1 VVPTLFK
8 ATSRP
13 PTEKHRDTAFRFSAI
28 LPMSERIE
36 WLEDGSPFSPRFG
49 DRYRS
54 ENGGLEQATE
64 VFLHGCGLP
73 SAWSGQPQWTV
84 LETGFGLGLN
94 FLVTWAAWQADPQ
107 RPRLLH
113 FVSTEAFPASADD
126 VLRAA
131 RSHPALLSLGG
142 DLQRQ
147 LWGLLPGFHR
157 LVFAG
162 GQVLLTLCI
171 GDAKAMLRE
180 QSFEADS
187 VYLDGFNPKCNP
199 DIWDLHTLKAVARCC
214 RRGTRVASWTVAR
227 SVRDTLA
234 QCGFVMQKVAG
245 VPPKRDNL
253 HGVFDPAWEP
263 KKTRTSVASI
273 RRKAAR
279 CVVIGAGLAGAA
291 VAASLARR
299 SWQVT
304 VLDGAAAPAAG
315 ASGLPAGMLSPHVS
329 PDDSLLSR
337 LSRSGIR
344 ATLQQAGM
352 LLQAGSD
359 WSRSGVLELCI
370 EHARN
375 RPTAWL
381 QGHDLAEAASD
392 WTRPAT
398 PEQLAACGLAPDTPA
413 LWHVQAGWIKPA
425 RLVHAWLATP
435 GVQWRG
441 QSAVSR
447 LVSQGD
453 TWQMLDAA
461 GQELAG
467 AELVVLT
474 AGYASR
480 ALAGSTDLQVN
491 ALALQAIR
499 GQVSWG
505 LHRSNGTQALPASP
519 RFPPF
524 PVNGYG
530 SLIPALPLSDSADG
544 QAWLLGASFER
555 DNALP
560 LVRLADHQHNSS
572 RLQTLVP
579 ALAEQLQA
587 QFDSGAVQAWAG
599 VRCATPNRLPALGPI
614 GTQHQPALWLCS
626 GMGARGLTFTALC
639 AELLAAR
646 LHGEPLPVEQRLADA
661 LLPQRVMAASAFENL

>member
-1 VVPTLFK
+1 
-8 ATSRP
+8 
-13 PTEKHRDTAFRFSAI
+13 
-28 LPMSERIE
+28 MSERIE
-36 WLEDGSPFSPRFG
+36 WLDDGTAGGSPYSPRFG

-54 ENGGLEQATE
+54 ENGGLEQAQE

-73 SAWSGQPQWTV
+73 AAWAGQPQWTV

-113 FVSTEAFPASADD
+113 FVSTEAFPASAAD

-131 RSHPALLSLGG
+131 RSHPELLPLAEE
-142 DLQRQ
+142 LKRQ

-171 GDAKAMLRE
+171 GDTKAMLRE
-180 QSFEADS
+180 QSFAADS
-187 VYLDGFNPKCNP
+187 VYLDGFSPQCNP
-199 DIWDLHTLKAVARCC
+199 DIWDLHALKAVARCC
-214 RRGTRVASWTVAR
+214 RRDTRVASWTVAR
-227 SVRDTLA
+227 SVRDALA
-234 QCGFVMQKVAG
+234 QCGFVVHKVPG

-253 HGVFDPAWEP
+253 QGVFNPAWEP
-263 KKTRTSVASI
+263 KKPRSSATLTRHP
-273 RRKAAR
+273 AAR

-299 SWQVT
+299 GWQVS

-344 ATLQQAGM
+344 ATLQQADA

-370 EHARN
+370 EHPRK
-375 RPTAWL
+375 RPAEWL
-381 QGHDLAEAASD
+381 QGQDLAEAARD

-398 PEQLAACGLAPDTPA
+398 PEQLAACGLGGDATA

-425 RLVHAWLATP
+425 RLVQAWLATP

-441 QSAVSR
+441 CATVNQ
-447 LVSQGD
+447 LIWQGD
-453 TWQMLDAA
+453 AWQLQGAS
-461 GQELAG
+461 GQELAC
-467 AELVVLT
+467 AELVVLA

-480 ALAGSTDLQVN
+480 ALASSTELQAN
-491 ALALQAIR
+491 PLALQAIR
-499 GQVSWG
+499 GQVSWAM
-505 LHRSNGTQALPASP
+505 HRPDAQKALQALP
-519 RFPPF
+519 PF
-524 PVNGYG
+524 PLNGYG
-530 SLIPALPLSDSADG
+530 SLIPALPWSGEAG
-544 QAWLLGASFER
+544 AQAWLLGASFER
-555 DNALP
+555 DNALAAIRP
-560 LVRLADHQHNSS
+560 GDHQHNLS
-572 RLQTLVP
+572 RLQTLLP
-579 ALAEQLQA
+579 ALAGQLKP
-587 QFDSGAVQAWAG
+587 QFDSGAVKAWAG
-599 VRCATPNRLPALGPI
+599 VRCATPNRLPAMGPL
-614 GTQHQPALWLCS
+614 TTAPMPALWLCS
-626 GMGARGLTFTALC
+626 GMGARGLTFAALC

-646 LHGEPLPVEQRLADA
+646 LHGEPLPVGQRLADA
-661 LLPQRVMAASAFENL
+661 LLPQRVVAASAPDN